1 MKYFVLTMAVL
12 ATVLS
17 TEAVVAQAGVPP
29 PAVQSLT
36 TPGGVVT
43 IPGQAGIPFNAVPAL
58 LHATPL

>member
-1 MKYFVLTMAVL
+1 MKYFMVTMALL

-29 PAVQSLT
+29 PAVQSLA
-36 TPGGVVT
+36 TPGGAVD
-43 IPGQAGIPFNAVPAL
+43 IPGQAGIPFNVVPAL